1 MDYLVDK
8 YIKKPEYIKEL
19 FKKPVTISLKIDGSA
34 FQISYDKDNDKI
46 EYRKRGGSS
55 SKLGPVI
62 DEYTQLFTKHL
73 NDAIDFFDTKIDI
86 LKNNKFYAIE
96 IFNGMYILL
105 NVIDNNDK
113 VLTDVSKIAKELE
126 IESLPILMNN
136 TIMTK
141 SMQDDIIAMCTLDN
155 KTSNDEFVSL
165 IKKVFGSGDY
175 EKMLNGDEIEGIVLT
190 WVENDKP
197 IQLKVIN
204 PAFKTRHE
212 AEQKRAKEE
221 AEKDTKQLNKLVEYL
236 YDRLYDVAKYRDDNW
251 IRNLDLNFLEMMSDP
266 NWVQDVKNIA
276 SKITPNNNKWFML
289 QMNRV
294 HDDVKQCID
303 NNGDV
308 VKTIYEK
315 YLMTFNKPKKRAFII
330 SKEFQSK
337 INLIIEKIQTIKES
351 LKLHTKLHMKY
362 ITTYINESQDKYF
375 SEQEKGKILKD
386 IWDKDG
392 EFYKML
398 KQLDIETS
406 NQGICQYF
414 DDLLDD
420 DRMLAEFATYISNI
434 IGRSNFSVEQV
445 RKFVQSE
452 DLKG

>member
-55 SKLGPVI
+55 SKLGPII

-96 IFNGMYILL
+96 IFNGMYVLL

-113 VLTDVSKIAKELE
+113 VLTDVSKIAKELG

-197 IQLKVIN
+197 VQLKVIN

-212 AEQKRAKEE
+212 AQHKIAKEE
-221 AEKDTKQLNKLVEYL
+221 AEKDTKQLN
-236 YDRLYDVAKYRDDNW
+236 
-251 IRNLDLNFLEMMSDP
+251 
-266 NWVQDVKNIA
+266 
-276 SKITPNNNKWFML
+276 
-289 QMNRV
+289 
-294 HDDVKQCID
+294 
-303 NNGDV
+303 
-308 VKTIYEK
+308 
-315 YLMTFNKPKKRAFII
+315 
-330 SKEFQSK
+330 
-337 INLIIEKIQTIKES
+337 
-351 LKLHTKLHMKY
+351 
-362 ITTYINESQDKYF
+362 
-375 SEQEKGKILKD
+375 
-386 IWDKDG
+386 
-392 EFYKML
+392 
-398 KQLDIETS
+398 
-406 NQGICQYF
+406 
-414 DDLLDD
+414 
-420 DRMLAEFATYISNI
+420 
-434 IGRSNFSVEQV
+434 
-445 RKFVQSE
+445 
-452 DLKG
+452 

>member
-1 MDYLVDK
+1 
-8 YIKKPEYIKEL
+8 
-19 FKKPVTISLKIDGSA
+19 
-34 FQISYDKDNDKI
+34 
-46 EYRKRGGSS
+46 
-55 SKLGPVI
+55 
-62 DEYTQLFTKHL
+62 
-73 NDAIDFFDTKIDI
+73 
-86 LKNNKFYAIE
+86 
-96 IFNGMYILL
+96 MYVLL

-113 VLTDVSKIAKELE
+113 VLTDVSKIAKKLG

-212 AEQKRAKEE
+212 TQHKIAKEE

-276 SKITPNNNKWFML
+276 TKITPNNNKWFML

-315 YLMTFNKPKKRAFII
+315 YLMTFNKPKKRSFII

-392 EFYKML
+392 EFYTML

-434 IGRSNFSVEQV
+434 IGRNNFSLEQV